1 MKFKI
6 GPCIWGAGKD
16 QGKKQTITDREVA
29 GKISKGPY
37 ILGLFGVPQTSRSL
51 HLPTRILK
59 VYTVA
64 LTGLVTY
71 SVQGCILEMAPSAG
85 TVGGTYIPKTGG
97 CKKPPVALFHL
108 MGQPRSHPLDDH
120 LQPDGWQD

>member
-6 GPCIWGAGKD
+6 GPCIWRAGKD
-16 QGKKQTITDREVA
+16 QGKRQTVTDLEVA
-29 GKISKGPY
+29 GIISKGTY
-37 ILGLFGVPQTSRSL
+37 ILGLFGVPQTSSSL

-85 TVGGTYIPKTGG
+85 TVGGIYIPKTGG
-97 CKKPPVALFHL
+97 CKEPLIALVHF
-108 MGQPRSHPLDDH
+108 MGQPKVTSS
-120 LQPDGWQD
+120 